1 MRQQTICFALSCL
14 LLFSCDS
21 NSLDTLIEDQLEDQI
36 EDIEVDRTMANQATQ
51 LTNLARSVR
60 QQCGDRSFNA
70 VGALTWNDQLAEAAL
85 AHSQDMAT
93 KNYFDH
99 TSLNGEN
106 PGVRINRTGY
116 VASTWGE
123 NIAAGYGTV
132 EQAIQGWIDSPGH
145 CANIMNG
152 SFTEFAVASAKS
164 NGSTYGTYWTMV
176 LAAPR

>member
-1 MRQQTICFALSCL
+1 MPTRTIYFVLSCL

-21 NSLDTLIEDQLEDQI
+21 NSLDALIEEQI
-36 EDIEVDRTMANQATQ
+36 EERVEDTEIDRTMANQATR
-51 LTNLARSVR
+51 LTNIARSVR

-70 VGALTWNDQLAEAAL
+70 TNELIWNDQLAEAAL

-93 KNYFDH
+93 RNYFDH
-99 TSLNGEN
+99 TSLDGEN
-106 PGVRINRTGY
+106 PGARINRTGY

-145 CANIMNG
+145 CANIMN
-152 SFTEFAVASAKS
+152 SNFTEFAVAIAQS
-164 NGSTYGTYWTMV
+164 NTSTYGSYWTMV